1 MVKLSSSRL
10 VGQHGTPLRQGVLS
24 AIDNYTVD
32 LHNAPKSLDEVIQA
46 GYLNVLRKD
55 FSLEA
60 SR

>member
-10 VGQHGTPLRQGVLS
+10 VGQHLTPLRQGALS
-24 AIDNYTVD
+24 AIDKYTVD
-32 LHNAPKSLDEVIQA
+32 LHKAPKSLDKVIQA

>member
-10 VGQHGTPLRQGVLS
+10 VGQHLTPLRQGVLL
-24 AIDNYTVD
+24 AIDNCTVD

-46 GYLNVLRKD
+46 GYLNVLPKD